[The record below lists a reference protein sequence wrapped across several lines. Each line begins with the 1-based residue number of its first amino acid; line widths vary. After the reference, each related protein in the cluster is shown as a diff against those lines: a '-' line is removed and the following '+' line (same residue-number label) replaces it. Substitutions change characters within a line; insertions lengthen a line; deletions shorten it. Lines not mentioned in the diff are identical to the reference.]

1 MENYKDNILIGT
13 TNEDKRNKLNWLIEG
28 LGLTPK
34 PLEMSSL
41 DNSLTEDAPNHRGN
55 AENKARFYSQL
66 TDELVISSDGGVII
80 PALESKWNSLH
91 THRFAGGNASNQKRV
106 FDLLQLMRP
115 FHGKDRIII
124 WQEAVAVARSGTLL
138 GLWEAKGREGL
149 LLEDSDRE
157 NKNFGFWLHSLWF
170 IPSFNLLYDD
180 LTERQKHWAYDPWSQ
195 IKPLIQVFFMNY
207 GAGKFP

>member
-1 MENYKDNILIGT
+1 MENYRGNILIGT
-13 TNEDKRNKLNWLIEG
+13 TNEDKGHKLNWLIEG

-34 PLEMSSL
+34 PLEMSFL
-41 DNSLTEDAPNHRGN
+41 NNVLTEDAPNHRGN
-55 AENKARFYSQL
+55 AEKKARFYSQF

-80 PALESKWNSLH
+80 PALGSKWNSLH
-91 THRFAGGNASNQKRV
+91 TQRFAGGNASDQQRV
-106 FDLLQLMRP
+106 FDLLQLMSR

-124 WQEAVAVARSGTLL
+124 WQEAVAVACHGALL

-170 IPSFNLLYDD
+170 MPSFYLLYDD
-180 LTERQKHWAYDPWSQ
+180 LTERQKHWIYDPWSQ